1 MRMRATYG
9 MGPATP
15 ARATRFA
22 GFFGRLGGSGASA
35 EPLPRPRNSQNPLP
49 VGRPRLLPN
58 TMTLVLAATLAATL
72 AGLAKTLLLTLIAVL
87 NGVLALLAALAT
99 WKTYLAIGTKVF
111 LIVLF
116 CIPVVGLLV
125 FLVWG
130 QRVVRDNQR

>member
-1 MRMRATYG
+1 
-9 MGPATP
+9 
-15 ARATRFA
+15 
-22 GFFGRLGGSGASA
+22 
-35 EPLPRPRNSQNPLP
+35 
-49 VGRPRLLPN
+49 
-58 TMTLVLAATLAATL
+58 MTLVLAATLAATL

-116 CIPVVGLLV
+116 RIPVVGLLV